1 MIWFL
6 SWPISYLWLVPA
18 TLLLE
23 LILGLWTWPQKLPH
37 PVAVLGRMIG
47 ALDQRFN
54 NPNSSPLTQFRN
66 GTLVTVLVVA
76 SVFLLG
82 SVIQS
87 LAAQL
92 SWGWVLYG
100 LAALPFFAQASLHH
114 HVKATADALDV
125 GGIVAGQIAVGHIVG
140 RDTKNLDEAGVSRAA
155 IESCAE
161 SFCDAVVAPAF
172 WFAVLGLPG
181 LFAYKA
187 INTLDSMIGYR
198 NTRYE
203 YFGKAAARL
212 DDVMNYIPAR
222 LSAFFLLV
230 AALIDKRFSAARG
243 YKVLH
248 RDAGLHASPNAGR
261 PEAAVAGILNLR
273 LGGPRSY
280 DATSGKSAAAE
291 WIGSEGGDATR
302 TEIRNML
309 KLYRAACGI
318 HIVFWIVMTP
328 ILSLLSFITFMA
340 LVS

>member
-1 MIWFL
+1 MPWFL
-6 SWPISYLWLVPA
+6 SWPLSHLWLVPT

-23 LILGLWTWPQKLPH
+23 PILGLWTWPQKLAH
-37 PVAVLGRMIG
+37 PIAVLGRMIV

-54 NPNSSPLTQFRN
+54 NPQSSSLVQFCN
-66 GTLVTVLVVA
+66 GVLVTVSVVG

-82 SVIQS
+82 VIIQF

-92 SWGWVLYG
+92 TFGWIFYII
-100 LAALPFFAQASLHH
+100 AAVPFFAQASLHY
-114 HVKATADALDV
+114 HVKATADALEMD
-125 GGIVAGQIAVGHIVG
+125 GLAAGRIAVSHIVG
-140 RDTKNLDEAGVSRAA
+140 RETKDLDEAGISRAA

-172 WFAVLGLPG
+172 WFALLGLPG

-198 NTRYE
+198 NARYE

-212 DDVMNYIPAR
+212 DDTVNYIPAR
-222 LSAFFLLV
+222 LSAFFLLI
-230 AALIDKRFSAARG
+230 AALLDRRFSAVRG
-243 YKVLH
+243 YKILR
-248 RDAGLHASPNAGR
+248 RDAGLHASPNAGW

-280 DATSGKSAAAE
+280 DAASGKSAAVE

-302 TEIRNML
+302 IDIENML
-309 KLYRAACGI
+309 KLYRAACGT
-318 HIVFWIVMTP
+318 HILFWLVMS
-328 ILSLLSFITFMA
+328 LSLSSLS
-340 LVS
+340 